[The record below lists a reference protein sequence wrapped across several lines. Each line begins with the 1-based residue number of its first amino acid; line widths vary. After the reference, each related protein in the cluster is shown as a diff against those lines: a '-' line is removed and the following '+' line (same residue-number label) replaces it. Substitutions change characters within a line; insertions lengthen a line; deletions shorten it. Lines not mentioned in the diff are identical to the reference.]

1 MQEPHVKRGCALLVG
16 TAPCYSKLLFSAEVG
31 AQQAVRGPAAE
42 AHDLHQLT
50 RACVL
55 QQRQQRHLEP
65 HSVTSARVRR

>member
-42 AHDLHQLT
+42 DAMHQLT